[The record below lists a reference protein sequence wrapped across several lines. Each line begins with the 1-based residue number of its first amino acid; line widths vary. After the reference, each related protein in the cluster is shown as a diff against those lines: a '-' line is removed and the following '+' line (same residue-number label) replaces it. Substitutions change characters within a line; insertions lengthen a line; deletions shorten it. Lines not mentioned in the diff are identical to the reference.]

1 MHKGDKML
9 CAMLVDGKPTG
20 ETSAVTVCE
29 VRRDGR
35 TQEVQSVRVMTA
47 KNKRGVWV
55 QAQYL
60 TPAEGDNGDA
70 DSSDGREEG
79 MTGSPATAS

>member
-1 MHKGDKML
+1 MHKGNKML
-9 CAMLVDGKPTG
+9 RAMLVDGQPTG

-29 VRRDGR
+29 VRRDGK

-60 TPAEGDNGDA
+60 TPAV
-70 DSSDGREEG
+70 SSDGDEEG
-79 MTGSPATAS
+79 VNGNSVK

>member
-60 TPAEGDNGDA
+60 TPVDGSPAE
-70 DSSDGREEG
+70 EEAP
-79 MTGSPATAS
+79 TGSP

>member
-9 CAMLVDGKPTG
+9 CAMLVDGQPTG

-47 KNKRGVWV
+47 KNKRGLWV
-55 QAQYL
+55 QPQYL
-60 TPAEGDNGDA
+60 TPAEG
-70 DSSDGREEG
+70 SDGEG
-79 MTGSPATAS
+79 AGATNKH